1 MTLVNR
7 KESFKDVP
15 NDYVELEI
23 PHRIRFIRN
32 KNIHVP
38 TPNLSISGLR
48 VFGSILLF
56 FN

>member
-7 KESFKDVP
+7 KESFKDEP